1 MKSYPITMARRS
13 YRGSNARERQKVNE
27 YNRVATK
34 IEQYLNADLEAQQ
47 ENCIQVYMSYL
58 IASNIGESSD
68 LVHDIVF
75 ATDCGSN
82 GITIV
87 KGDYDRAI
95 APTPA
100 EKLPETSAQRQHE
113 QS

>member
-58 IASNIGESSD
+58 IASNIGESSE

-82 GITIV
+82 GITIL
-87 KGDYDRAI
+87 KGDYERAMM
-95 APTPA
+95 PTPTKTSP
-100 EKLPETSAQRQHE
+100 EKNPEAT
-113 QS
+113 